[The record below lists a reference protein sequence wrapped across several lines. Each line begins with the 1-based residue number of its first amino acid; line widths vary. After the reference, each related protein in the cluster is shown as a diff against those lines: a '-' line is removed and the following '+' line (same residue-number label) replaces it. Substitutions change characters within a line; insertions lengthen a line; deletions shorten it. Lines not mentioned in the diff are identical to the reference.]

1 MEKLEG
7 KVAIITGGSGGIGQ
21 ATARQFISEGAEVLI
36 MDLEEDSLINTCQK
50 INSNRLS
57 YFSGD
62 VSKFEDNLK
71 VVEIAKERYGGL
83 DVFIANAGIGGE
95 GSPIQDYS
103 EEVFDRVMEINAKG
117 PFLGLK
123 AAIPAMQLRGG
134 GSFVITSSTAGV
146 TGTPNMSAYCMSK
159 HAVVG
164 LMKAAAKEVAPM
176 KIRVNT
182 VNPAPVETN
191 MMRLLENSLSS
202 LSEQEDVKGAIEN
215 SIPLGRYAEPEEIAK
230 LMLFLASEDSSFT
243 TGSVYMAD
251 GGVSA

>member
-36 MDLEEDSLINTCQK
+36 MDLEEDSLIDTCQK

-57 YFSGD
+57 YFAGD
-62 VSKFEDNLK
+62 VTKLDDNLQ

-83 DVFIANAGIGGE
+83 DIFIANAGIGGE

-123 AAIPAMQLRGG
+123 AAIPAMEFRGG

-146 TGTPNMSAYCMSK
+146 TGAANMSAYCMSK
-159 HAVVG
+159 HAVIG

-176 KIRVNT
+176 KKRVNT

-191 MMRLLENSLSS
+191 MMRLLEDSLSS
-202 LSEQEDVKGAIEN
+202 FSEQADIKEVIEN
-215 SIPLGRYAEPEEIAK
+215 SIPFGRYAEPEEIAK
-230 LMLFLASEDSSFT
+230 LMLFLASEDSSFI
-243 TGSVYMAD
+243 TGSIYMAD

>member
-7 KVAIITGGSGGIGQ
+7 KVAIITGGSGGIGH
-21 ATARQFISEGAEVLI
+21 ATARQFISGGAEVLI
-36 MDLEEDSLINTCQK
+36 MDLEESSLINTCK
-50 INSNRLS
+50 EINSNRLS
-57 YFSGD
+57 HFTGD
-62 VSKFEDNLK
+62 VSKLEDNLQ

-83 DVFIANAGIGGE
+83 DIFIANAGVGGE
-95 GSPIQDYS
+95 ANPIQDYD
-103 EEVFDRVMEINAKG
+103 EEIFDRVIAINAKG

-146 TGTPNMSAYCMSK
+146 LGAENMSAYCMSK
-159 HAVVG
+159 HAVIG
-164 LMKAAAKEVAPM
+164 LMKTAAKEVASM

-191 MMRLLENSLSS
+191 MMRQLEDSLSS
-202 LSEQEDVKGAIEN
+202 FREQEDIKEVIKN

-230 LMLFLASEDSSFT
+230 LMLFLASEDSSFI